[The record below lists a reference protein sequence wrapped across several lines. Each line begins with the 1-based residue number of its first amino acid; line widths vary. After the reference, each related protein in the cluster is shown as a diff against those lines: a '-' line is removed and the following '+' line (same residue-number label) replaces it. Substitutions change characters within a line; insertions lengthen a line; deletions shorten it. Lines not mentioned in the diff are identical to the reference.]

1 MKGKTD
7 RPGFR
12 KATAVASGLSVTTA
26 EQKRNNSAEST
37 PMSAKLVSPIAT
49 EEFYLIWCV
58 EFGSP
63 GCRVTLPI
71 GLKTVGFV
79 F

>member
-49 EEFYLIWCV
+49 EEFHLFGVWNLAV
-58 EFGSP
+58 EG
-63 GCRVTLPI
+63 
-71 GLKTVGFV
+71 VG
-79 F
+79 